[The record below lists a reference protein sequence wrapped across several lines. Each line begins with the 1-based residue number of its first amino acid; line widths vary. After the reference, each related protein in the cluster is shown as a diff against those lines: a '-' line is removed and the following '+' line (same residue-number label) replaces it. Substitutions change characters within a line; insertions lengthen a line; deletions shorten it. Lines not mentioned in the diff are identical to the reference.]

1 MKKAIATNLK
11 KASGN
16 IERVLLNAEGEK
28 STLFLLQLNAATLG
42 LLKSVQRQLIQQY
55 LEKDLSAIT
64 HATTKASA
72 RKMLDKVVKMVKSYD
87 K

>member
-16 IERVLLNAEGEK
+16 IETALLNAEGDK
-28 STLFLLQLNAATLG
+28 SILFLLQLNAATLG

-55 LEKDLSAIT
+55 LERDLSALT

-72 RKMLDKVVKMVKSYD
+72 IRVLDKVVKMVKSYD

>member
-1 MKKAIATNLK
+1 MKRAIAINLK

-16 IERVLLNAEGEK
+16 IERVLLSAEDER

-55 LEKDLSAIT
+55 LEKDLSDIA
-64 HATTKASA
+64 HAATKASA
-72 RKMLDKVVKMVKSYD
+72 RKMLDRVIRMVKSYD

>member
-1 MKKAIATNLK
+1 MKKAIATNLR

-16 IERVLLNAEGEK
+16 IERILLNAEGEK
-28 STLFLLQLNAATLG
+28 PDLFLLQLNAATLG

-64 HATTKASA
+64 HASTKVSA
-72 RKMLDKVVKMVKSYD
+72 IRMLDKVVKMVKSYD